1 MKKFIEKTKV
11 VFAKILFYLSL
22 VYIVFTLIPIFIVGF
37 IVGTEFFKSDS
48 FLLLSLSVL
57 FFSGIAY
64 FSYIKGMKPA
74 ILKEKVNEEQIKERE
89 KNEKLVFGQTSNGIQ
104 KEIFSVN
111 EQAQTILVY
120 DDKKKTSILIP
131 FSELLGYDIQT
142 NERIIQEK
150 SIGAALLTSPLS
162 SVGTHGVKKVN
173 TLNIYLKVNSFEQPT
188 VVLNIYKGRYLR
200 TNTRSFRVIEEK
212 MREIT
217 GYLDIIL
224 NRKRERQ

>member
-22 VYIVFTLIPIFIVGF
+22 VYIVCTLIPIF

-48 FLLLSLSVL
+48 FLPLSLSVL

-111 EQAQTILVY
+111 ERAQTILVY

-162 SVGTHGVKKVN
+162 SVGTYGVKKVN

-224 NRKRERQ
+224 NRKSN

>member
-224 NRKRERQ
+224 NRKSN

>member
-1 MKKFIEKTKV
+1 EKTKV

>member
-1 MKKFIEKTKV
+1 
-11 VFAKILFYLSL
+11 
-22 VYIVFTLIPIFIVGF
+22 
-37 IVGTEFFKSDS
+37 
-48 FLLLSLSVL
+48 
-57 FFSGIAY
+57 
-64 FSYIKGMKPA
+64 MKPA

-142 NERIIQEK
+142 NERVIQEK

-162 SVGTHGVKKVN
+162 SVGTYGIKKVN

-224 NRKRERQ
+224 NRKSN